1 MNSFGQQLPSQHQIK
16 PEPKSGNHQMPPT
29 LPLHRRKKKKKKEKE
44 KDSVRKCTHAHT
56 HGPACTRAGAAAVP
70 HTKGAH
76 AHTQK
81 QRHALCICQVM
92 QMIGAADEC
101 RLTGD
106 ERVHVAAETMA
117 GRRLGRGLFKLK

>member
-1 MNSFGQQLPSQHQIK
+1 MT
-16 PEPKSGNHQMPPT
+16 PT
-29 LPLHRRKKKKKKEKE
+29 LPLHHPKKKKEKKE
-44 KDSVRKCTHAHT
+44 KRTVCASARTHART

-106 ERVHVAAETMA
+106 ERVRVAAETMA
-117 GRRLGRGLFKLK
+117 GRRLGRGPFKLKQTY